1 MTALAAIG
9 TLALAGVPPLGG
21 AWTKEAVIAAAG
33 HEQKIVAVACMVAGG
48 LSAAYALR
56 LHLLA
61 YGFTAAPGE
70 GAQPAPA
77 AYAAMAG
84 LASFSLV
91 LSILWLPGAHEAVT
105 KFLGTEIP
113 KPTTLATVSSP
124 AAVGLGQLGRAAWR
138 ERVCQSG

>member
-1 MTALAAIG
+1 MAGAQLASALLTMDKSGMGVFFFFMQKTAYELRISDWSSDVCSSDLTALAAIG

-70 GAQPAPA
+70 GAQPDRKSTR
-77 AYAAMAG
+77 
-84 LASFSLV
+84 LN
-91 LSILWLPGAHEAVT
+91 
-105 KFLGTEIP
+105 
-113 KPTTLATVSSP
+113 SSH
-124 AAVGLGQLGRAAWR
+124 
-138 ERVCQSG
+138 

>member
-1 MTALAAIG
+1 
-9 TLALAGVPPLGG
+9 
-21 AWTKEAVIAAAG
+21 
-33 HEQKIVAVACMVAGG
+33 MVAGG

-91 LSILWLPGAHEAVT
+91 LSRLWLPGAPEAVT
-105 KFLGTEIP
+105 KFFGTEIP
-113 KPTTLATVSSP
+113 MQPTLAKVWSLPVDGSGLLTGSYMVP
-124 AAVGLGQLGRAAWR
+124 PIPPPGPGCRYAAAAAWL
-138 ERVCQSG
+138 GLPPPTAHAAH

>member
-33 HEQKIVAVACMVAGG
+33 HEQKIVAAACMVAGG

-61 YGFTAAPGE
+61 YGFTAAPGD

-84 LASFSLV
+84 LAYFSLV
-91 LSILWLPGAHEAVT
+91 PSIPWFPGTTTAAPN
-105 KFLGTEIP
+105 FLGHDL
-113 KPTTLATVSSP
+113 PTPTPPPTLSAP
-124 AAVGLGQLGRAAWR
+124 H
-138 ERVCQSG
+138 

>member
-1 MTALAAIG
+1 MTARAAIG
-9 TLALAGVPPLGG
+9 TLALVGGPPLGG

-77 AYAAMAG
+77 ASPAMAG
-84 LASFSLV
+84 LASFK
-91 LSILWLPGAHEAVT
+91 IA
-105 KFLGTEIP
+105 
-113 KPTTLATVSSP
+113 
-124 AAVGLGQLGRAAWR
+124 RASCR
-138 ERVCQSG
+138 ERVCQYV